1 MTDSP
6 GSGEQPPRQIGTA
19 RSGAAYRDRSMSET
33 AGAWKTT
40 IDSACIIDDPET
52 LLSCLPER
60 LEGLGPFH
68 SEGEV
73 GEALGRLV
81 LIANAA
87 LAGPAEIGAA
97 VAAMHTLLDD
107 IEHQR

>member
-1 MTDSP
+1 MWNGTVDS
-6 GSGEQPPRQIGTA
+6 
-19 RSGAAYRDRSMSET
+19 DR
-33 AGAWKTT
+33 
-40 IDSACIIDDPET
+40 IIDDPET

-60 LEGLGPFH
+60 LEGLGPCH

-73 GEALGRLV
+73 GAALGRLV

-97 VAAMHTLLDD
+97 VAAMQTLLDD
-107 IEHQR
+107 IAHQR